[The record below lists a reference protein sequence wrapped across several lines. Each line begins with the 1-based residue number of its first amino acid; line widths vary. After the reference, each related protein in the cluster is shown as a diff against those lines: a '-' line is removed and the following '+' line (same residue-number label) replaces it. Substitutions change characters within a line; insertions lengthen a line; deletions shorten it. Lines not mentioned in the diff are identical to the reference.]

1 MNKFIAPDKLK
12 YHPRNVA
19 QFLDEGFAMPISAQF
34 RITDRCRFRCV
45 YCDKPISNSDSH
57 VSERFVE
64 RLVDLGVKSL
74 VLTGGEP
81 VLYQQF
87 AKDIPFLAEHFPLGI
102 VTTLCEYR
110 QEIEECFE
118 WVKVSM
124 DTIDDEKFRR
134 IKGNGG
140 LPAILE
146 NLERLNKR
154 RKKSCKLGT
163 QIVLTD
169 ENKSFG
175 EMRDFVL
182 RVQQHCDY
190 IQIRPIES
198 KEKHVYSEEDLVNL
212 QRLKHAF
219 PKVIVSS
226 KFQMNDK
233 PTSCPARWSQL
244 LVSSEHDILLC
255 CNRQNERIC
264 SLYDEDLF
272 EKVRDFK
279 FSFDECQCS
288 CVMSGNNAY
297 LDSLLKG
304 EHREF
309 V

>member
-1 MNKFIAPDKLK
+1 MF
-12 YHPRNVA
+12 
-19 QFLDEGFAMPISAQF
+19 
-34 RITDRCRFRCV
+34 
-45 YCDKPISNSDSH
+45 
-57 VSERFVE
+57 
-64 RLVDLGVKSL
+64 DLGVKSL

-110 QEIEECFE
+110 QELEECFE

-190 IQIRPIES
+190 IQIRPIER

-244 LVSSEHDILLC
+244 LVSSEHDVLLC
-255 CNRQNERIC
+255 CNRQNEKIC

-279 FSFDECQCS
+279 FSFHECQCS